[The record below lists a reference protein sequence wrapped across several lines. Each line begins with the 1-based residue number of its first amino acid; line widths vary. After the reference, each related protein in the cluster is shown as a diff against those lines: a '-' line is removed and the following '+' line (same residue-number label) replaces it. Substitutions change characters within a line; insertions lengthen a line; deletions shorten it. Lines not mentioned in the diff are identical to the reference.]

1 MATTEQQQQ
10 QMQPASFLMGH
21 IAPVLSLDS
30 RDWMLASGSEDRTC
44 RIWDLRT
51 EKVHKALTG
60 FESPVSTT
68 TFTPADSHTI
78 YVGSGTKI
86 HTFDLRMEAL
96 VLDSATQ
103 STRVYDGAEDEIN
116 QIQVNHRATCLAACD
131 DAGDVRVLD
140 LKTHKWMR
148 KIERTHDNIA
158 MTVQFVPKKDLQAL
172 SGGMDKLVVAWDF
185 YKGRATQLI
194 ETDTPQADVAQSK
207 QLFNPPFV
215 HSIAAHPSGTR
226 MAVGLGDGSVQFLH
240 TITDLPA
247 APSASLEGD
256 MAALSVTA
264 SSKKSKKKA
273 ASSGKGNDGWLIGGR
288 LSDAHASSIAAIEYA
303 GFNPGWL
310 ITSSSNGSIAIWDD
324 TTARYETMQRQNE
337 ILDLQKH
344 NLALAKKGQ
353 VEGQVVLPYG
363 RPLQPI
369 MEFRTGGVFERI
381 NCIATSKRGVGA
393 RDEGA
398 GAGAGVGAG
407 GERKLFVA
415 GTHPRIGDKK
425 MQGRIAVYHL

>member
-10 QMQPASFLMGH
+10 QQQQIQPASFLMGH
-21 IAPVLSLDS
+21 VAPVLSLDS
-30 RDWMLASGSEDRTC
+30 RGWMLASGSEDKTC

-51 EKVHKALTG
+51 DKVHKALTG

-68 TFTPADSHTI
+68 TFTPVDSHTI

-96 VLDSATQ
+96 VLNSATQ

-148 KIERTHDNIA
+148 KIE
-158 MTVQFVPKKDLQAL
+158 PL

-194 ETDTPQADVAQSK
+194 ETDTPQMDVAQSK

-240 TITDLPA
+240 TMTDLPT
-247 APSASLEGD
+247 APSSLEGD

-264 SSKKSKKKA
+264 SSKKNKKKA

-288 LSDAHASSIAAIEYA
+288 LSDAHASPIATIEYA
-303 GFNPGWL
+303 GFNPEWL
-310 ITSSSNGSIAIWDD
+310 ISSSSNGSIAIWDD
-324 TTARYETMQRQNE
+324 ITARYETMQRQNE

-363 RPLQPI
+363 RPLQPV

-381 NCIATSKRGVGA
+381 NCVATNKRGFVAG
-393 RDEGA
+393 DEGA
-398 GAGAGVGAG
+398 GAAGAGVGVG

>member
-1 MATTEQQQQ
+1 MATEQQLQLQQ
-10 QMQPASFLMGH
+10 QQVQPSSFLLGH
-21 IAPVLSLDS
+21 VAPVLSLDS
-30 RDWMLASGSEDRTC
+30 RDWMLASGSEDQTC

-51 EKVHKALTG
+51 DKVHKAITG
-60 FESPVSTT
+60 FDSPVATT
-68 TFTPADSHTI
+68 TFTPADGHTI

-86 HTFDLRMEAL
+86 HTFDLRMESL
-96 VLDSATQ
+96 VLNSATQ
-103 STRVYDGAEDEIN
+103 STKVYDGAEDEIN
-116 QIQVNHRATCLAACD
+116 QIQVNHRATCLVACD

-148 KIERTHDNIA
+148 KFERTHDNIA

-194 ETDTPQADVAQSK
+194 ETDTPQVDVAQSK

-240 TITDLPA
+240 TSTDLPN
-247 APSASLEGD
+247 APLEGS
-256 MAALSVTA
+256 MAALEVTA
-264 SSKKSKKKA
+264 SKKSKKKA
-273 ASSGKGNDGWLIGGR
+273 ASSAKGTDGWLIGGR
-288 LSDAHASSIAAIEYA
+288 LSEAHASPIATIEYA

-310 ITSSSNGSIAIWDD
+310 VTSSSNGSIAIWEDG
-324 TTARYETMQRQNE
+324 TARYETMQRQNE

-344 NLALAKKGQ
+344 NLTLAKKGQ

-363 RPLQPI
+363 RPCQPV
-369 MEFRTGGVFERI
+369 MEFRANDVFERI
-381 NCIATSKRGVGA
+381 NCITTSGNGSEAGDGA
-393 RDEGA
+393 
-398 GAGAGVGAG
+398 
-407 GERKLFVA
+407 RKLFVA
-415 GTHPRIGDKK
+415 GTHPRIGDRK